1 MANIGNGFL
10 KGLQF
15 VCVAAGVLAVA
26 LAGNSPALAASAAA
40 LTQDTLTA
48 EQLKTIQRLT
58 RYFNSF
64 RSLKGEF
71 TQISPK
77 GNVSAGVFY
86 LAKPGRL
93 RFEYAPP
100 NPFLVVSDGRW
111 VVIEN
116 RKKKTTDQYP
126 LAATPLKLLLS
137 EEVDLLRQAK
147 VMSVETVD
155 GLSSI
160 TVQDKSKLT
169 PGQIVLV
176 FDNERK
182 QLAQWIIEDGQ
193 GKRTTISVANLETE
207 VEADPKLFVV
217 KFAKRKSHK

>member
-1 MANIGNGFL
+1 MAMNGNDFL
-10 KGLQF
+10 RGLR
-15 VCVAAGVLAVA
+15 VGLVVLGTVAAAA
-26 LAGNSPALAASAAA
+26 AGPHASAASTEA
-40 LTQDTLTA
+40 LTQDTLSA
-48 EQLKTIQRLT
+48 DQRATIET
-58 RYFNSF
+58 VTSYFNSF

-71 TQISPK
+71 TQVSPK

-100 NPFLVVSDGRW
+100 NPFLVVSDGSW

-116 RKKKTTDQYP
+116 RKKRTTDQYP
-126 LAATPLKLLLS
+126 LAATPLKILLS
-137 EEVDLLRQAK
+137 EEVDLLKQAQ

-155 GLSSI
+155 GLSSV
-160 TVQDKSKLT
+160 TVQDRSKLT
-169 PGQIVLV
+169 PGLIVLV

-207 VEADPKLFVV
+207 VETDPKLFVV
-217 KFAKRKSHK
+217 KIAKRKSNK

>member
-10 KGLQF
+10 KRLQF
-15 VCVAAGVLAVA
+15 ACVAAGVITSA
-26 LAGNSPALAASAAA
+26 LAGSSPSMAASAAA
-40 LTQDTLTA
+40 LTQDKLTA
-48 EQLKTIQRLT
+48 AQRETIEKLT
-58 RYFNSF
+58 SYFNSF

-71 TQISPK
+71 TQVSPK

-86 LAKPGRL
+86 LAKPGKL

-137 EEVDLLRQAK
+137 EEVDLMKQAK

-207 VEADPKLFVV
+207 IEADPKLFVV
-217 KFAKRKSHK
+217 KIAKRKSYR

>member
-1 MANIGNGFL
+1 MVMNGHGFVRGLRIGFL
-10 KGLQF
+10 AVGLG
-15 VCVAAGVLAVA
+15 AAVF
-26 LAGNSPALAASAAA
+26 AAQPQAWAATAAA
-40 LTQDTLTA
+40 LTQDKLTA
-48 EQLKTIQRLT
+48 DQLAAIQKLT
-58 RYFNSF
+58 SYFNSF

-71 TQISPK
+71 TQVSPR

-100 NPFLVVSDGRW
+100 NPFLVVSDGSW

-137 EEVDLLRQAK
+137 EKVDLLKQAE
-147 VMSVETVD
+147 VMNVETVD
-155 GLSSI
+155 GLSSV

-207 VEADPKLFVV
+207 IEADPKLFVV
-217 KFAKRKSHK
+217 KIAKRKSNK